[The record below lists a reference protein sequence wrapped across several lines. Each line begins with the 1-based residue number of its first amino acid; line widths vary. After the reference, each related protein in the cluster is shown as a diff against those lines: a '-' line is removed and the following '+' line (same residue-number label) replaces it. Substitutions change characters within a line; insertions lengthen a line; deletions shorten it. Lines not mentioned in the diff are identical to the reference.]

1 MHPLQIQ
8 IQIHSSCSYVCILEP
23 PSTPPPPFLK
33 DRIRWSATKATGSA
47 LKTPLHPAQTQI
59 PSATPTTGKWQLQ
72 PAAQRGNPKSDLYPG
87 QQVVV
92 GLDCSWETKQ
102 QDGKPPL
109 KREWKTWHKLLPHG

>member
-8 IQIHSSCSYVCILEP
+8 NPNPFIMLVCMYPGTSFYSSS
-23 PSTPPPPFLK
+23 SPFLK

-92 GLDCSWETKQ
+92 GLDCS
-102 QDGKPPL
+102 
-109 KREWKTWHKLLPHG
+109 